1 MKTVRLI
8 RPAHPIEASV
18 TVPGSKSYTNRA
30 LIMAALA
37 DGRSTLHGYSP
48 SRDCEAL
55 IKALRGL
62 KVEIDE
68 LDRDTLAV
76 NGLGAELKPFN
87 GEIDVGPAG
96 TTMRFL
102 TTVCAALPDSRV
114 VLRGSERMHLRPIG
128 DLVNA
133 LRLAGARIDY
143 LKNHGSPPLVITSSD
158 HGLDGSKLS
167 IDGSTSSQFISSI
180 LLSAPL
186 FKGGLELEIRG
197 ELTSRSYIDM
207 TLQGLREF
215 GLSFEANDYKKITV
229 PAGASYTARSY
240 KIEGDASGASYLWS
254 LAALSGGSV
263 TVKGVN
269 PLSAQG
275 DVHFAKLLERMGC
288 VVTSTSDSIT
298 VHGGGERGGGG
309 ELRAIDVD
317 MTLMPDTA
325 QTLAVVAA
333 FARGS
338 TVLRGLHTLRVK
350 ETDRIAALNTELA
363 KLGVRSEAGSDY
375 LIVHGLGPSG
385 ERPHSGRIATY
396 DDHRMAM
403 SFAVAAAAIDGVV
416 IEEPQVVEKSFP
428 GFFEQLRGMGIGWE

>member
-1 MKTVRLI
+1 MKSVRLI
-8 RPAHPIEASV
+8 RPLHPIIASV
-18 TVPGSKSYTNRA
+18 TLPGSKSYTNRA
-30 LIMAALA
+30 LVMAVLA

-55 IKALRGL
+55 ITALRDL
-62 KVEIDE
+62 KVEIEE

-76 NGLGAELKPFN
+76 NGLGTKLRPFN

-102 TTVCAALPDSRV
+102 TTICAALPDSRV
-114 VLRGSERMHLRPIG
+114 VLKGSERMHLRPIG

-143 LKNHGSPPLVITSSD
+143 LKNHGSPPLLITSSSE
-158 HGLDGSKLS
+158 HGLDGTKLA

-197 ELTSRSYIDM
+197 ELTSRSYFDM
-207 TLQGLREF
+207 TLKGLSDF
-215 GLSFEANDYKKITV
+215 GLSFEVDGYKKIKV
-229 PAGASYTARSY
+229 AAGAGYRARSY

-254 LAALSGGSV
+254 LAALSGGAV
-263 TVKGVN
+263 TVRGID

-275 DVHFAKLLERMGC
+275 DVHFAGLLGSMGC
-288 VVTSTSDSIT
+288 VVTNTSDSIT
-298 VHGGGERGGGG
+298 VRGAVS
-309 ELRAIDVD
+309 ELRAIEVD
-317 MTLMPDTA
+317 MSLMPDTA

-363 KLGVRSEAGSDY
+363 KMGVRSEAGADY

-385 ERPHSGRIATY
+385 EKPHGGRIATY

-416 IEEPQVVEKSFP
+416 IEEPKVVEKSFP
-428 GFFEQLRGMGIGWE
+428 GFFEQLEGMGIGCERS